1 MKRLIVHIGMRKTG
15 STSIQNTLAT
25 RAADL
30 RRDGV
35 YAPRTGNVPH
45 NRGTQR
51 GLLRELHLAR
61 SPLWRRLAQEIHVA
75 AEERFVLSVEDLA
88 HPWYRTA
95 AVARLVDFAAR
106 ERLDVDVIAYV
117 RPQWQIIESEYTQR
131 VCGREVGTPVRFP
144 CFARGLLAAKK
155 SDTILDYAALFAAYR
170 KAFGARLRIFPLPAS
185 SQPDGLVPHF
195 LEQIGAPGTR
205 SAGVGAPSRGRA
217 NVRRGAKEV
226 EVWRL
231 LRARIQTRRGL
242 PRRRPSLS
250 GLSAVL
256 DDAPFAGFTVDEIGA
271 LEARFADANRRFAID
286 YGIDASGT
294 LFREVDVGPGRR
306 PNIAC
311 WEGFA
316 PDERR
321 RVRRLVRRQCGID
334 LGGGCGNVAVRFA
347 QRGRWEWHSGISRA
361 RGRLR
366 RLLYE

>member
-51 GLLRELHLAR
+51 GLVRELHLAR

-88 HPWYRTA
+88 HPWCRTA

-117 RPQWQIIESEYTQR
+117 RPQWQIIESEYTKR

-170 KAFGARLRIFPLPAS
+170 KAFGALAHISLAGVVAAGRSRAPLPRADRRAGHTFGGGRRTFARTRERTAGRQGSGGVASAASPHPNAAGVAEAATITVGAVGGARRCAVRGLHGRRDRCTRSPFRGRQPALRHRLRHRRLRDAVPGGRRWPGAS
-185 SQPDGLVPHF
+185 PEYRMLGGICPGRAASRAASR
-195 LEQIGAPGTR
+195 APTVR
-205 SAGVGAPSRGRA
+205 YRPRRRLRERGRA
-217 NVRRGAKEV
+217 LCAA
-226 EVWRL
+226 
-231 LRARIQTRRGL
+231 RA
-242 PRRRPSLS
+242 
-250 GLSAVL
+250 
-256 DDAPFAGFTVDEIGA
+256 
-271 LEARFADANRRFAID
+271 
-286 YGIDASGT
+286 
-294 LFREVDVGPGRR
+294 
-306 PNIAC
+306 
-311 WEGFA
+311 
-316 PDERR
+316 
-321 RVRRLVRRQCGID
+321 
-334 LGGGCGNVAVRFA
+334 LGVA
-347 QRGRWEWHSGISRA
+347 
-361 RGRLR
+361 
-366 RLLYE
+366 